1 MNNKDIIVIGGG
13 LNGLITANLLA
24 KAGKTVLLFESREKV
39 GGMYSTLEFFPGFK
53 CNIIHDHLP
62 HIDKTILKK
71 LNLISSNKY
80 FKLKNTFHIGLD
92 KDSKHIFY
100 SKSIDSTMES
110 ISAHSSKDGHKWP
123 LFINYIEMLTNLMK
137 PLYYSIPPKIKNL
150 NIKDALSLKEMF
162 GPIKKYGSRGLV
174 ELLRAAPMMMPELLD
189 EWFES
194 ELIRGNLSARGVMHI
209 NQGPFAAATVLNFL
223 HQHINSKGNIFASL
237 NFEGGNE
244 TFIKMIQDEAINN
257 GVSIKL
263 NTEIKE
269 INHVKGICSGV
280 TTADGVHYKGKSII
294 SSLDLDNTF
303 NKLIGPTNLTPNFRR
318 QINNVKYRGSTARM
332 HFALNDLPE
341 IPNIKTNDME
351 AILSISPSI
360 NYLEKAHDEIKY
372 GNYSQNPHMDIAIPS
387 IMNPSLAPTG
397 KHVMSATVQHI
408 PYKLKNKGWTNE
420 VKDKISKNIIQTIEK
435 YIPNFSTYIENSTL
449 MTPHDF
455 EDLIK
460 IKEGSFHHGEL
471 SLDQFYFMRPTME
484 TAQYSTPFKNLFL
497 CGSGTHPGGGILG
510 ANAHNAVK
518 KILNS

>member
-62 HIDKTILKK
+62 CIDKTIVKK
-71 LNLISSNKY
+71 LNLSTSNKH
-80 FKLKNTFHIGLD
+80 FKLKDTFHIGLD

-100 SKSIDSTMES
+100 SKSIESTMES
-110 ISAHSSKDGHKWP
+110 ISAHSSKDAHKWP
-123 LFINYIEMLTNLMK
+123 LFMNYIEMLTNLIK
-137 PLYYSIPPKIKNL
+137 PLYYSIPPKVKNL
-150 NIKDALSLKEMF
+150 NIKDALALKEMF
-162 GPIKKYGSRGLV
+162 SPIKKYGRRGLV
-174 ELLRAAPMMMPELLD
+174 ELLRATPMMMPDLLD

-237 NFEGGNE
+237 SIEGGNE
-244 TFIKMIQDEAINN
+244 TFINMIKDDAINN

-263 NTEIKE
+263 NTEIKK
-269 INHVKGICSGV
+269 INHVNGICSGV
-280 TTADGVHYKGKSII
+280 TTSDGVQYKGKSII

-303 NKLIGPTNLTPNFRR
+303 NKLIGPTNLTPNFKR

-332 HFALNDLPE
+332 HFALKELPK
-341 IPNIKTNDME
+341 IPNIKTKDME

-360 NYLEKAHDEIKY
+360 NYLEKAHDDIKY

-387 IMNPSLAPTG
+387 IMNPSLAPLG

-408 PYKLKNKGWTNE
+408 PYKLNNEGWTNE
-420 VKDKISKNIIQTIEK
+420 IKDKISKIIIQTIEE
-435 YIPNFSTYIENSTL
+435 YVPNFSKYIENSTL

-497 CGSGTHPGGGILG
+497 CGSGTHPGSGIFG